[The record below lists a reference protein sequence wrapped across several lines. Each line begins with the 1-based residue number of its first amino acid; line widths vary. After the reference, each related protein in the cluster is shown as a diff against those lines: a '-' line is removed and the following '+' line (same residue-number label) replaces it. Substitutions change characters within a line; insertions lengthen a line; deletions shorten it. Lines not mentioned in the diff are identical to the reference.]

1 MVVILYAEVLL
12 SLNGYCH
19 LTFAILERVYIA
31 HWEPV
36 AYLVVSRANVKV
48 QTAEVLVHHTFVD
61 VAFLAVNDAAVV
73 EVDALLAAADE
84 EGVNAL

>member
-1 MVVILYAEVLL
+1 MILYAEVLL
-12 SLNGYCH
+12 FLNGYCH

-36 AYLVVSRANVKV
+36 AYLALSRVNVKV
-48 QTAEVLVHHTFVD
+48 QAAEVLVHHTFVD

-73 EVDALLAAADE
+73 EVDALLAADE

>member
-12 SLNGYCH
+12 FLNGYCH
-19 LTFAILERVYIA
+19 WTFAILERVYTA

-36 AYLVVSRANVKV
+36 AYLALSRVNVKV
-48 QTAEVLVHHTFVD
+48 QAAEVLVHHTFVD

-73 EVDALLAAADE
+73 EVDAPLAADE

>member
-12 SLNGYCH
+12 LLNGYCH
-19 LTFAILERVYIA
+19 WTFAILERVYTA

-36 AYLVVSRANVKV
+36 AYLALSRVNVKV
-48 QTAEVLVHHTFVD
+48 QAAEVLVHHTFVD

>member
-36 AYLVVSRANVKV
+36 AYLVLSRVNVLKV
-48 QTAEVLVHHTFVD
+48 QAAEVLVHHTFVD
-61 VAFLAVNDAAVV
+61 VAFLAVNDAAAV
-73 EVDALLAAADE
+73 EVDALLAADE
-84 EGVNAL
+84 KGVNAL